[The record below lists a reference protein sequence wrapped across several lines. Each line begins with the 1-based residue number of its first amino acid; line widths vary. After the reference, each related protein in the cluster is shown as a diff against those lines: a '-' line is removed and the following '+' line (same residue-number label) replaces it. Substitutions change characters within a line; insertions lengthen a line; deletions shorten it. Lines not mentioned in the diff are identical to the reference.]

1 MNELELRALVRDAVA
16 RHLGPR
22 ASGAPPETE
31 SRGLIRDTRTVAP
44 AVDHPSHAIFVNVVN
59 VDDSCVIE
67 PGVRCNHCNYCKSH
81 GH

>member
-1 MNELELRALVRDAVA
+1 MREDDLRALVRDAVS

-22 ASGAPPETE
+22 DQSGRDLVDRPAP
-31 SRGLIRDTRTVAP
+31 L
-44 AVDHPSHAIFVNVVN
+44 PSHGHASHAVYIHLVN

-67 PGVRCNHCNYCKSH
+67 PSVACNHCNYCRSH

>member
-1 MNELELRALVRDAVA
+1 VNENDLRALVRDAVA

-22 ASGAPPETE
+22 AAGAATEPEI
-31 SRGLIRDTRTVAP
+31 RRLVRDTR
-44 AVDHPSHAIFVNVVN
+44 AVDSSAEHPSHAIYVNVVN

>member
-1 MNELELRALVRDAVA
+1 VNENELRAIVRDAVA

-22 ASGAPPETE
+22 AAGSAAEPEI
-31 SRGLIRDTRTVAP
+31 RGLVRDTRTIP
-44 AVDHPSHAIFVNVVN
+44 PSVDHPSHAIYVNVVN